1 MIDIHT
7 HVLYGVDDGA
17 PDQATSLALLQMAA
31 QKGTTD
37 LICTPHVLEAGKGL
51 QWETITAKT
60 RELQELATRN
70 GLKLKLYPGAELEF
84 NWDLRDLLRKGS
96 RDYCLAGSRYVLIE
110 LPAATVPNHMSDFLY
125 DLEVKGFVPVIAHAE
140 RHQVLMHQ
148 PERLLRWLKN
158 GALIQSNAGSFTGLF
173 GAQVQQYARL
183 LLQNKVISFMGSD
196 AHRVEK
202 RNTDLT
208 AAARELGQLAGAD
221 LAEQITTNN
230 AECILHDEV
239 FYPPLPEQLVMDAN
253 QRQSLWS
260 KLFG

>member
-1 MIDIHT
+1 MIDIHS

-17 PDQATSLALLQMAA
+17 PDQNTSLELLRMAA

-51 QWETITAKT
+51 PWADITAKT
-60 RELQELATRN
+60 QELQQLATRD

-84 NWDLRDLLRKGS
+84 NWDLRELLQKGS

-140 RHQVLMHQ
+140 RHQALMHQ

-173 GAQVQQYARL
+173 GEHVQASARML
-183 LLQNKVISFMGSD
+183 LRNNIISFLGSD

-208 AAARELGQLAGAD
+208 GAAAEITRLAGEDKA
-221 LAEQITTNN
+221 LAITTEN
-230 AECILHDEV
+230 ADCILTDGV
-239 FYPPLPEQLVMDAN
+239 FYPPLPERILTEPAEK
-253 QRQSLWS
+253 SLWS
-260 KLFG
+260 RLFN